1 MKQPTLRRLPP
12 PSKEILM
19 ARSPLALAV
28 LLAVVGTTAAFA
40 QAAIPAVPTAPAA
53 PAATAPAVAPEIS
66 INPAA
71 GLATSTDPTQL
82 LTGLYATKAVIELCA
97 IEVPAATATA
107 MTADQIR
114 YERKMGWDPATALQA
129 YGGIKTSVEST
140 SPDCAEGSADRQ
152 GVDAVLAVYAGA
164 K

>member
-1 MKQPTLRRLPP
+1 
-12 PSKEILM
+12 M

-40 QAAIPAVPTAPAA
+40 QAAIPAAPAA
-53 PAATAPAVAPEIS
+53 PVAAPAAPVAAPEIS

-71 GLATSTDPTQL
+71 GLAAATDPTQL

-97 IEVPAATATA
+97 IEIPAATQTA

-114 YERKMGWDPATALQA
+114 FERKMGWDPATALQA

-140 SPDCAEGSADRQ
+140 KPDCTEGSADRQ
-152 GVDAVLAVYAGA
+152 GVDAVLSVYAGA

>member
-1 MKQPTLRRLPP
+1 MKQPTLRRLLP

-40 QAAIPAVPTAPAA
+40 QAAIPAAPAA
-53 PAATAPAVAPEIS
+53 PVAAPEIS

-71 GLATSTDPTQL
+71 GLAAATDPTQL

-97 IEVPAATATA
+97 IEIPAATQTA

-114 YERKMGWDPATALQA
+114 FERKMGWDPATALQA

-140 SPDCAEGSADRQ
+140 KPDCTEGSADRQ
-152 GVDAVLAVYAGA
+152 GVDAVLSVYAGA